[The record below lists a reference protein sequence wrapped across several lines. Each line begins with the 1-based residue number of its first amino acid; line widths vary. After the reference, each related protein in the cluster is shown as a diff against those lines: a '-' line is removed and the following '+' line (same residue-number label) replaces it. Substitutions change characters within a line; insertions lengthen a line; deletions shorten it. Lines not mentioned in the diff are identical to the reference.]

1 MGPMEK
7 PNGGQLVGPLEVLD
21 SHKKKANP
29 KMKTPSKNKITQK

>member
-21 SHKKKANP
+21 SHKKKQ
-29 KMKTPSKNKITQK
+29 SKNEDTIQK